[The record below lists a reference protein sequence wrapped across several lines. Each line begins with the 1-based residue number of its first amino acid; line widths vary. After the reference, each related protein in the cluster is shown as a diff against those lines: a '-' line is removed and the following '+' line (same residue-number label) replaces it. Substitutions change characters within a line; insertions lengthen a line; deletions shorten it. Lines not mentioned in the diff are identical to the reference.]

1 MSRCAPWLVL
11 LVLAFGVVPSVIAA
25 GRQQQAGAVNARPGP
40 ELFKTYC
47 ASCHG
52 NEGTG
57 NGPLARAL
65 RHAPSDLTQLSKRNG
80 GMFPGARVRRII
92 DGRDVESHGDR
103 EMPVWGDAFK
113 STRDGSP
120 LETADARIATLVSYL
135 ESIQQRDAQ

>member
-1 MSRCAPWLVL
+1 
-11 LVLAFGVVPSVIAA
+11 
-25 GRQQQAGAVNARPGP
+25 
-40 ELFKTYC
+40 
-47 ASCHG
+47 
-52 NEGTG
+52 
-57 NGPLARAL
+57 
-65 RHAPSDLTQLSKRNG
+65 
-80 GMFPGARVRRII
+80 MFPGARVRRII